1 MDKRMV
7 PRNRYLEKLIAF
19 RDADV
24 IKVVTGMRRC
34 GKSTLLDM
42 MRKHLEDNGVPSECL
57 LTFKM
62 ESFEL
67 EGVRDWRELY
77 RHVDGLMPAGKR
89 CYLFFDE
96 LQDVVGWE
104 KAINA
109 LRIDRDCDIYV
120 TGSNAFLLS
129 SEIATLISGR
139 YVEIRMHPLTFSEY
153 VDFLD
158 PTDVTNR
165 LAVFGREDIV
175 ALDDLLDR
183 YLTFGGLPFLAAS
196 KLPEQ
201 EMKDYIWSTY
211 QTIVGRD
218 ILASEARRGRR
229 SVTSRGVLDRV
240 TSYLADNISN
250 PTSINKIVGALAENG
265 AKSSHGVVDT
275 CVSALEE
282 TYIFSH
288 ARRFDIKGRDIL
300 KTGGKFYIEDLGL
313 RAFLD
318 GYRGSDSGRV
328 LENAVYNR
336 LVYDGYQV
344 FTGHLRDAE
353 IDFVAIGDGSDRKF
367 IQVTESIDEEATRKR
382 ELRPFELRSLEK
394 ITGGYEKIIIV
405 RRGSHPTD
413 IDGIKIVSAVDFL
426 MGRLGA

>member
-1 MDKRMV
+1 M
-7 PRNRYLEKLIAF
+7 
-19 RDADV
+19 
-24 IKVVTGMRRC
+24 
-34 GKSTLLDM
+34 
-42 MRKHLEDNGVPSECL
+42 
-57 LTFKM
+57 
-62 ESFEL
+62 
-67 EGVRDWRELY
+67 
-77 RHVDGLMPAGKR
+77 
-89 CYLFFDE
+89 
-96 LQDVVGWE
+96 
-104 KAINA
+104 
-109 LRIDRDCDIYV
+109 
-120 TGSNAFLLS
+120 
-129 SEIATLISGR
+129 
-139 YVEIRMHPLTFSEY
+139 
-153 VDFLD
+153 
-158 PTDVTNR
+158 
-165 LAVFGREDIV
+165 
-175 ALDDLLDR
+175 
-183 YLTFGGLPFLAAS
+183 
-196 KLPEQ
+196 
-201 EMKDYIWSTY
+201 
-211 QTIVGRD
+211 
-218 ILASEARRGRR
+218 
-229 SVTSRGVLDRV
+229 
-240 TSYLADNISN
+240 
-250 PTSINKIVGALAENG
+250 
-265 AKSSHGVVDT
+265 
-275 CVSALEE
+275 SALEE

-394 ITGGYEKIIIV
+394 IAGGYEKIIIV